1 MEEKR
6 FSEDGKW
13 EWNGSEWLPVSGGAT
28 LVDETSETVAVPP
41 WVEKKTDEPRE
52 SKTNLSSSNDFKETA
67 VEAKTLPPVNAEG
80 ADNGDKMLT
89 ILAICVLVFS
99 SITGILSQQFTK
111 IEEQASIHE
120 GQATQLRSEARAEE
134 ALENQ
139 LLLREDILLT
149 EVKSLILTNDINTD
163 ELNEQQSIL
172 ENLVSEWY
180 VEFDAYQLLEW
191 SFSPGAPWPDLLS
204 LCWEIDLSC
213 DIEYSEPNFFNLV
226 RMNIT
231 VSTGVNEILD
241 ERLENLYNSQHDFFK
256 YDTEVAFDSFE
267 ITLFNDSGV
276 NSMFLISVPLQYDQ
290 YYEDYYGLYW
300 YEFDLRIALSNF
312 EWNISD
318 LEYELENMSSAI
330 SSASSNAQMYF
341 SQANTLKMIAELYYN
356 DGFEDDANVYW
367 SMMAENITLGN
378 EQIDLVNELNSTS
391 YYTRELL
398 LEQKELTQ
406 FYREELNRFEK
417 ADLEVKLDKQLVK
430 LDSTVSNYDKEQQ
443 AYSATWDT
451 INRTDDLV
459 DRLFAQSAAHS
470 NGTIDSETGEYRS
483 LSVQTTYYETVHALS
498 TSLYNASAEEQRTA
512 DDIRAELSEL
522 STAVMLVSIGNV
534 ILGITGGMVTKA
546 KQGKG
551 NKRNIMILLG
561 AGALTGSFGSL
572 QAIGMM
578 F

>member
-180 VEFDAYQLLEW
+180 VEFDAYELLEW

-391 YYTRELL
+391 YVFREQL
-398 LEQKELTQ
+398 LEQKDLTQ

>member
-1 MEEKR
+1 MDEKR
-6 FSEDGKW
+6 LSDDGKW
-13 EWNGSEWLPVSGGAT
+13 EWDGSDWVPVSNEAA
-28 LVDETSETVAVPP
+28 LVDETSETVSVPP
-41 WVEKKTDEPRE
+41 WVEKKTEEPRE
-52 SKTNLSSSNDFKETA
+52 RTAESSPSTDFKATALET
-67 VEAKTLPPVNAEG
+67 KTMPLSNADQ
-80 ADNGDKMLT
+80 ADNADKMLT

-99 SITGILSQQFTK
+99 AITGILSQQFTK

-180 VEFDAYQLLEW
+180 VEFDAYELLEW

-561 AGALTGSFGSL
+561 AGALTGGIGSL

>member
-180 VEFDAYQLLEW
+180 VEFDAYELLEW

-341 SQANTLKMIAELYYN
+341 SLANTLNMIAESYYI

>member
-180 VEFDAYQLLEW
+180 VEFDAYELLEW

>member
-52 SKTNLSSSNDFKETA
+52 SKTNFSSSNDFKETA

-172 ENLVSEWY
+172 ENLVSKWY
-180 VEFDAYQLLEW
+180 VEFDAYELLEW

>member
-149 EVKSLILTNDINTD
+149 EVKSLILTKDINTD
-163 ELNEQQSIL
+163 ELNERQSIL
-172 ENLVSEWY
+172 ENLVSELY

-341 SQANTLKMIAELYYN
+341 SLANTLNMIAESYYI

-367 SMMAENITLGN
+367 SMMDENMTLGN
-378 EQIDLVNELNSTS
+378 EQIYLVNELNSTS
-391 YYTRELL
+391 YYTREQL
-398 LEQKELTQ
+398 LEQKDLTQ

>member
-1 MEEKR
+1 MDEKR

-67 VEAKTLPPVNAEG
+67 VEAKTLPSNNAEG

-99 SITGILSQQFTK
+99 AITGILSQQFTK

-172 ENLVSEWY
+172 ENSVSELY
-180 VEFDAYQLLEW
+180 VEIDAYELLEW
-191 SFSPGAPWPDLLS
+191 SFSPGASWPDLLS

-231 VSTGVNEILD
+231 VSTGVNEVLD
-241 ERLENLYNSQHDFFK
+241 ERLENLYNSQHDFFT

-267 ITLFNDSGV
+267 ITLFNDPEV
-276 NSMFLISVPLQYDQ
+276 NSMFLITVPLQYDQ
-290 YYEDYYGLYW
+290 YYEGYYGLYW
-300 YEFDLRIALSNF
+300 YEYDLRIALSNA
-312 EWNISD
+312 EWEISS
-318 LEYELENMSSAI
+318 LEYELENMSSAM
-330 SSASSNAQMYF
+330 SSATSNAQWYF
-341 SQANTLKMIAELYYN
+341 SQANTLNMIGELYYN
-356 DGFEDDANVYW
+356 DGFVAEANAYW
-367 SMMAENITLGN
+367 SMMDENNTLGN

-391 YYTRELL
+391 YDFREQMLS
-398 LEQKELTQ
+398 QQELTQ
-406 FYREELNRFEK
+406 LYREELNRFEK
-417 ADLEVKLDKQLVK
+417 ADLEVKLDEQLVK
-430 LDSTVSNYDKEQQ
+430 LDLTVSNYDKEQQ
-443 AYSATWDT
+443 AYSATADT

-483 LSVQTTYYETVHALS
+483 LSVQTTYYETVHAPS
-498 TSLYNASAEEQRTA
+498 SSLYNASAEEQRAA

-561 AGALTGSFGSL
+561 AGALTGGIGSL

>member
-52 SKTNLSSSNDFKETA
+52 SKTNFSSSNDFKETA

-180 VEFDAYQLLEW
+180 VEFDAYELLEW

-341 SQANTLKMIAELYYN
+341 SLANTLNMIAESYYI

-367 SMMAENITLGN
+367 SMMDENMTLGN
-378 EQIDLVNELNSTS
+378 EQIYLVNELNSTS

>member
-1 MEEKR
+1 MDEKR

-41 WVEKKTDEPRE
+41 WVEKKKDEPRE
-52 SKTNLSSSNDFKETA
+52 SNTNLSSSNDFKETA
-67 VEAKTLPPVNAEG
+67 VEAKTLPPNNAEG

-99 SITGILSQQFTK
+99 AITGILSQQFTK

-172 ENLVSEWY
+172 ENLVSELY
-180 VEFDAYQLLEW
+180 VELDAYELLEW
-191 SFSPGAPWPDLLS
+191 SFSDGTSEPDLLL
-204 LCWEIDLSC
+204 LCWDIEWSC

-226 RMNIT
+226 RMNVS
-231 VSTGVNEILD
+231 VSTGVNEVLD
-241 ERLENLYNSQHDFFK
+241 ERLENLYNSEHDFFE
-256 YDTEVAFDSFE
+256 YDADVDFDSFE
-267 ITLFNDSGV
+267 ITLFNDSEV
-276 NSMFLISVPLQYDQ
+276 NSTFLISVPLQYDE

-300 YEFDLRIALSNF
+300 YEYDLRAALSDA
-312 EWNISD
+312 EWAISS
-318 LEYELENMSSAI
+318 LEYELENLSSAMSSAT
-330 SSASSNAQMYF
+330 SNAQTYF
-341 SQANTLKMIAELYYN
+341 SEANTLNMIGELYYN
-356 DGFEDDANVYW
+356 DGFVAEANAYW
-367 SMMAENITLGN
+367 SMMDENNTLGN
-378 EQIDLVNELNSTS
+378 EQIDLHNELNSTS
-391 YYTRELL
+391 NDFRQQM
-398 LEQKELTQ
+398 LEQQ
-406 FYREELNRFEK
+406 AISQIYREELSRFEK
-417 ADLEVKLDKQLVK
+417 ADLEEKLDNQWEK
-430 LDSTVSNYDKEQQ
+430 LESKINEYEEEEQ
-443 AYSATWDT
+443 AYSATADT

-483 LSVQTTYYETVHALS
+483 LSVQTTYYETVHAPS
-498 TSLYNASAEEQRTA
+498 SSLYNASAEEQRAA

-561 AGALTGSFGSL
+561 AGALTGSIGSL
-572 QAIGMM
+572 QAIGIML
-578 F
+578 